1 MLSSVMAGWAPSLTF
16 EGHHMPP
23 HVYREHV
30 LVGHRLIVNLGDA
43 VRFGWK
49 RGDQTREASLQ
60 TGGLCLQTEGDLNAP
75 FWRDEMTFA
84 AVAIAPELVE
94 RLLEERTPSPTATF
108 LERRCYD
115 EPTAYAYAR
124 ALAAELS
131 SPSEPTYAE
140 ALGHALTLHL
150 LSAHGQ
156 AEGGKRLAPRGKLG
170 PGQLRVAVDLAH
182 ERLSGGVALEEIAG
196 AVGYSPFQFARLFKA
211 TVGLAPHQYL
221 LRLRLE
227 RAQRLIGQGLGL
239 AEAALA
245 SGFYD
250 QAHMTNVFR
259 KQLGR
264 TPSSLQ
270 PA

>member
-1 MLSSVMAGWAPSLTF
+1 M
-16 EGHHMPP
+16 
-23 HVYREHV
+23 
-30 LVGHRLIVNLGDA
+30 
-43 VRFGWK
+43 
-49 RGDQTREASLQ
+49 
-60 TGGLCLQTEGDLNAP
+60 
-75 FWRDEMTFA
+75 
-84 AVAIAPELVE
+84 
-94 RLLEERTPSPTATF
+94 
-108 LERRCYD
+108 
-115 EPTAYAYAR
+115 
-124 ALAAELS
+124 
-131 SPSEPTYAE
+131 
-140 ALGHALTLHL
+140 
-150 LSAHGQ
+150 
-156 AEGGKRLAPRGKLG
+156 
-170 PGQLRVAVDLAH
+170 
-182 ERLSGGVALEEIAG
+182 ALEEIAG

-221 LRLRLE
+221 LRLRLRLE